1 MTIFGDLAVKILK
14 YPHPILLKPTA
25 EVAIIG
31 ESLAVLARQ
40 MFAAMYEAR
49 GVGLSANQVGI
60 NQRMAVINPTG
71 KPEDEMVLIN
81 PFIVRRSGR
90 VLEEEGCLSF
100 PEVFGKVARARSV
113 TVEYTDLSGEV
124 RTIEADEFLA
134 RIFQHEIDHL
144 EGVVFINKM
153 TPAARTSVTAPLK
166 KLEKEFE
173 SSYHKTGSD

>member
-1 MTIFGDLAVKILK
+1 MKILK

-25 EVAIIG
+25 KVEIID
-31 ESLAVLARQ
+31 EALAAQARQ

-60 NQRMAVINPTG
+60 NRRMAVVNPTG
-71 KPEDEMVLIN
+71 KPEDELVLIN
-81 PFIVRRSGR
+81 PSIAQRSGR

-100 PEVFGKVARARSV
+100 PEVFGKVIRAKSV
-113 TVEYTDLSGEV
+113 TVEYTDLSGKAH
-124 RTIEADEFLA
+124 TIEADEFLA

-153 TPAARTSVTAPLK
+153 TPAARTGVTANLR
-166 KLEKEFE
+166 KLENEFE
-173 SSYHKTGSD
+173 SSVHKTGPD